1 LYLLILLAQEN
12 KNIMQFAENINIAK
26 LGLIDHKFRSFLTML
41 GIIFGTASVIAMVS
55 IGEGAKKQAIA
66 KYQDLGISNIIIR
79 DKDLSDKELEEVRMK
94 FSQGLSLRDAEV
106 IKEIVPG
113 VTDVAPQ
120 AETKMD
126 AKYADRSSKAT
137 VIGITPSI
145 LEILN
150 YRTDQ
155 GDFINADHYNRQLK
169 VCILGSG
176 IAKELFSYDTPLG
189 KSVKLGDQ
197 WFEVVGVMQNKALFT
212 ETVGELAARDLNN
225 DVYIPL
231 STFNKRMPQISRF
244 SSEIKQLTVKLENSD
259 RLVESAS
266 VIRSILNRHHFN
278 NDDFS
283 IVVPYELL
291 KQEEKERRIY
301 NLLLASIAAISLIV
315 GGIGIMNIM
324 LASVLERT
332 NEIGIRRAIGGKKS
346 DIMSQFVTEAVV
358 ISISGGVIGVIFG
371 ISLSLGIGL
380 ATDVQTNLTLYSVL
394 IAFGFSVL
402 VGITFGY
409 LPAKKAADLKPIE
422 SIRHD

>member
-1 LYLLILLAQEN
+1 
-12 KNIMQFAENINIAK
+12 MQFTENIHIAR
-26 LGLIDHKFRSFLTML
+26 LGLVDHKFRSFLTML

-79 DKDLSDKELEEVRMK
+79 DKDLSDTELEEVRVK
-94 FSQGLSLRDAEV
+94 FSRGLSINDAE
-106 IKEIVPG
+106 IIHEIVPG
-113 VTDVAPQ
+113 VVDVAPQ
-120 AETKMD
+120 AEARLE
-126 AKYADRSSKAT
+126 AKFADKSSKAT

-145 LEILN
+145 LKILN
-150 YRTDQ
+150 YQTDK
-155 GDFINADHYNRQLK
+155 GVFINQDHYDRQLK
-169 VCILGSG
+169 VCILGSV
-176 IAKELFSYDTPLG
+176 IARELFSYDNPVG
-189 KSVKLGDQ
+189 QSVKLGDQ
-197 WFEVVGVMQNKALFT
+197 WFEIIGVMQNKALFT

-231 STFNKRMPQISRF
+231 STFNKRIPKENVF
-244 SSEIKQLTVKLENSD
+244 SSEIKQLTIKLDNSES
-259 RLVESAS
+259 LVESAA

-291 KQEEKERRIY
+291 KQEEKERRNY

-332 NEIGIRRAIGGKKS
+332 NEIGIRRAVGGRKS

-358 ISISGGVIGVIFG
+358 LSISGGIIGVVLG
-371 ISLSLGIGL
+371 ISLSLGISFTT
-380 ATDVQTNLTLYSVL
+380 AVKTSITLYSIV
-394 IAFGFSVL
+394 IAFAFSVL

-409 LPAKKAADLKPIE
+409 LPAKKASNLKPIE
-422 SIRHD
+422 SIRHE